1 MSTELLSQDTTYKF
15 DIENISSNNEKCDLP
30 EYAGDVY
37 DKIESALNINKE
49 GYNVFLI
56 DDFSKNKLNNIKD
69 FISKIFSNRDKP
81 KDIVYVINEDPDK
94 PFPLFLSNGKG
105 IILKETVE
113 ELQDIYIK
121 ASYDFYTSS
130 VCKEKEEI
138 IEDIQKKRNKLIN
151 ELMDSA
157 HDKGFEIRSTTK
169 GFTFIPLKGEE
180 IMTEKEY
187 DELEAEKKDEI
198 LNKVSELKN
207 KSQEILE
214 RLKDIELKELV
225 KIKKLMEEYLD
236 EESKDVKGKFR
247 EEFEG
252 NTKILQLLE
261 EMTTDIERNIS
272 DNYSMVYEDDE
283 DRINEILIKYDV
295 NVLVDNSKYENP
307 RVIFEEDPSIANLL
321 GNIDYKNQN
330 GTYVTD
336 VSLIKAGSVLKAN
349 EGCLIIR
356 ASSLLANGNAYYN
369 LKKAILNEK
378 VSFDSNRGYIELLS
392 LRGLEPEPIK
402 IKEKIIMIGD
412 YETYDI
418 LYNYDDDFRK
428 IFKIK
433 AQYRP
438 IVEVNDDTKI
448 SLLSNIQKICGDNN
462 LNHLDKSAVRE
473 IAKFLSRKAEHKE
486 KILCNDEELSKILM
500 LSNNK
505 VMCEER
511 DTITAKDIIDIAY
524 KEDLIEKEIREVYK
538 EDKILLKV
546 KDDQIGQIN
555 GLSVIDS
562 GYFCFGKPIRI
573 TCSCYKGDGEIIDVQ
588 KQSELSGNIHC
599 KAVNILK
606 GLINEL
612 FGKYSRLPVNFHLS
626 FEQIYG
632 KIDGDSAS
640 VAELVCMISA
650 LSCIPI
656 KQNIAVTGSI
666 NQFGEVQ
673 PIGGVNEKIE
683 GFFKI
688 CKEIDDIDG
697 KGVLIPYNNKN
708 NIVLNSEVEKAIEE
722 GKFHIYVMNNIED
735 AVDVLMGDYKTV
747 ISTAK
752 KELKKYGKK
761 TV

>member
-1 MSTELLSQDTTYKF
+1 MSIELLSQDAVYKF
-15 DIENISSNNEKCDLP
+15 DVENINLDDKNCNLP
-30 EYAGDVY
+30 EYTGDVY

-49 GYNVFLI
+49 GYNIFLI

-69 FISKIFSNRDKP
+69 FINKIFKYRDKP
-81 KDIVYVINEDPDK
+81 QDIVYVINEDPDK

-105 IILKETVE
+105 IRLKETVE
-113 ELQDIYIK
+113 ELQEIYIK
-121 ASYDFYTSS
+121 ASYEFYTSS

-138 IEDIQKKRNKLIN
+138 IENIQKKRNELIT

-157 HDKGFEIRSTTK
+157 HDKGFEIRSTNK

-180 IMTEKEY
+180 IMTEREY
-187 DELEAEKKDEI
+187 DELDAAKKEEI

-207 KSQEILE
+207 KSQKILE
-214 RLKDIELKELV
+214 GLKDIELTELV
-225 KIKKLMEEYLD
+225 KIKKLMEEYLS
-236 EESKDVKGKFR
+236 EEAKEIKGIFI
-247 EEFEG
+247 EEFE
-252 NTKILQLLE
+252 NDTKALQLLE
-261 EMTTDIERNIS
+261 EMTGDIEKDICE
-272 DNYSMVYEDDE
+272 NYSMVYEDDE
-283 DRINEILIKYDV
+283 DRINEIIIKYDV
-295 NVLVDNSKYENP
+295 NVLVDNSKCETP
-307 RVIFEEDPSIANLL
+307 GVIFEEDPSITNLL
-321 GNIDYKNQN
+321 GSIEYKNQN

-336 VSLIKAGSVLKAN
+336 VSLIKAGSILKAN

-356 ASSLLANGNAYYN
+356 ANSLLANANAYYN
-369 LKKAILNEK
+369 LKKTILSEK
-378 VSFDSNRGYIELLS
+378 VSFDSSRGYIELLS
-392 LRGLEPEPIK
+392 LRGLEPEPLK

-438 IVEVNDDTKI
+438 IVEVNDDTKV
-448 SLLSNIQKICGDNN
+448 SLLGSIQKICNDNK
-462 LNHLDKSAVRE
+462 LNSLDKGAIRE
-473 IAKFLSRKAEHKE
+473 VAKFLSRKAEHKE
-486 KILCNDEELSKILM
+486 KILFNDEELSKILM

-505 VMCEER
+505 VICENR

-524 KEDLIEKEIREVYK
+524 MEDLIEKEIREVYK

-546 KDDQIGQIN
+546 KDKQIGQIN
-555 GLSVIDS
+555 GLSVLDS

-573 TCSCYKGDGEIIDVQ
+573 TCSCYKGEGEIIDVQ

-606 GLINEL
+606 GLISEL
-612 FGKYSRLPVNFHLS
+612 FGKYNRLPVNFHLS

-650 LSCIPI
+650 LSNISI
-656 KQNIAVTGSI
+656 KQNIAVTGSL

-688 CKEIDDIDG
+688 CKEIDNVHG
-697 KGVLIPYNNKN
+697 KGVLIPYQNKN
-708 NIVLNSEVEKAIEE
+708 NIVLNREVEKAIEE
-722 GKFHIYVMNNIED
+722 GKFHIYVMKNIED
-735 AVDVLMGDYKTV
+735 AIEVLMSDYRTV
-747 ISTAK
+747 ISAAK

>member
-1 MSTELLSQDTTYKF
+1 MSIELLSQDTTYKF
-15 DIENISSNNEKCDLP
+15 DVENINSNNNKFNLP
-30 EYAGDVY
+30 EYTGDVY
-37 DKIESALNINKE
+37 HKIKSALNINKE

-56 DDFSKNKLNNIKD
+56 DDFSKNKLNNIKE

-81 KDIVYVINEDPDK
+81 QDIVYVINEDPDK

-105 IILKETVE
+105 RVLKEIVE
-113 ELQDIYIK
+113 ELQDAYIK

-130 VCKEKEEI
+130 VCKGKEEI
-138 IEDIQKKRNKLIN
+138 IENIQKKRNELIN

-157 HDKGFEIRSTTK
+157 HAKGFEIRSTTK

-180 IMTEKEY
+180 IMTEREY
-187 DELEAEKKDEI
+187 DELEAEKKEEI

-214 RLKDIELKELV
+214 GLKDIELKELV
-225 KIKKLMEEYLD
+225 KIKKLMEEYLN
-236 EESKDVKGKFR
+236 EEAKDIKERFR
-247 EEFEG
+247 EEFKS
-252 NTKILQLLE
+252 NTKTLQLLE
-261 EMTTDIERNIS
+261 EMTVDIEKNLA

-283 DRINEILIKYDV
+283 DRINEVIVKYDV
-295 NVLVDNSKYENP
+295 NVLVDNSKCESP
-307 RVIFEEDPSIANLL
+307 RVIFEEDPSVTNLL

-330 GTYVTD
+330 GTYITD

-356 ASSLLANGNAYYN
+356 ASSLLSNANAYYN
-369 LKKAILNEK
+369 LKKTILSEK

-392 LRGLEPEPIK
+392 LRGLEPEPIN

-428 IFKIK
+428 MFKIK

-448 SLLSNIQKICGDNN
+448 SLLGNIQKICSDNN
-462 LNHLDKSAVRE
+462 LKPLDKSAVRE
-473 IAKFLSRKAEHKE
+473 VAKFLSRKAEHKE
-486 KILCNDEELSKILM
+486 KILFNDEELNKILM

-505 VMCEER
+505 VMCENR
-511 DTITAKDIIDIAY
+511 DTITAKDITDIAY
-524 KEDLIEKEIREVYK
+524 MEDLIEKEIREVYK

-546 KDDQIGQIN
+546 KNEQIGQIN
-555 GLSVIDS
+555 ALSVVDS

-573 TCSCYKGDGEIIDVQ
+573 TCSCYKGEGEIIDVQ

-599 KAVNILK
+599 KAVNILR

-650 LSCIPI
+650 LSGIPI
-656 KQNIAVTGSI
+656 KQNVAVTGSI

-688 CKEIDDIDG
+688 CKEIDDIEG
-697 KGVLIPYNNKN
+697 KGVLIPYHNKD

-722 GKFHIYVMNNIED
+722 GKFHIYVMKNIED
-735 AVDVLMGDYKTV
+735 AVEVLMGNYKTV

-752 KELKKYGKK
+752 KELKKYNKK
-761 TV
+761 IV